1 MFELAKELLTEKK
14 MIDQQRIEKVDEVIL
29 SKTEKLQLERSQ
41 LMQDIKAI
49 DAQLIEIEKA
59 EQKK

>member
-14 MIDQQRIEKVDEVIL
+14 IADQQRIEKVDEVIL
-29 SKTEKLQLERSQ
+29 SKTEKLQIERSK
-41 LMQDIKAI
+41 LMEEIKAI
-49 DAQLIEIEKA
+49 DAQLTEIEKA